1 MSISDEEA
9 HQRSYCEAAVGPD
22 LDLSQENSK
31 KIEQTPKN
39 SEKNSGNSQSTFYGH
54 ILDPTFHA
62 LALALPLCF
71 VREETPGGNLPGEL
85 E

>member
-39 SEKNSGNSQSTFYGH
+39 SEKNSGNS
-54 ILDPTFHA
+54 
-62 LALALPLCF
+62 
-71 VREETPGGNLPGEL
+71 
-85 E
+85 